1 MISNET
7 TCYPSLN
14 RRLLS
19 VWYRH
24 MRVYAQHILSNG
36 FPPFLEPL
44 IFLAGIGLGLGQY
57 ITEDIGG
64 RSYLEFLAIGLLVT
78 ASMWTASFEC
88 TFGTFIRLEFQKV
101 YDGML
106 AAPITAN
113 DLIIGEILWAGSK
126 GCFFSFA
133 VLAVMCIISAFGN
146 VIVPLPQALSA
157 PVIGFICGMMFATLS
172 LLVTSFVKTINHFN
186 FFMTGLISPMFFFS
200 GVVFE
205 IERLPKNIQ
214 PIAEIVPLTHP
225 VRLMR
230 SICGDESS
238 VLLNLWDGFY
248 IVAFIVIV
256 GWFAVRRL
264 KKRLIL

>member
-1 MISNET
+1 MKSSNSIG
-7 TCYPSLN
+7 YPPLRN
-14 RRLLS
+14 RLYS

-24 MRVYAQHILSNG
+24 MRVYGQHIVSNG

-113 DLIIGEILWAGSK
+113 DLIIGEIFWAGSK
-126 GCFFSFA
+126 GLFFSFA
-133 VLAVMCIISAFGN
+133 VLLVLCVVSAFGQ
-146 VIVPLPQALSA
+146 VIVPLPNALAA
-157 PVIGFICGMMFATLS
+157 PLIGFINGMMFATLG

-205 IERLPKNIQ
+205 INRLPENIR
-214 PIAEIVPLTHP
+214 PIAEVVPLTHS

-230 SICGDESS
+230 SICGDECS
-238 VLLNLWDGFY
+238 LMTGFWDTAY
-248 IVAFIVIV
+248 IVLFTLIV
-256 GWFAVRRL
+256 GYFAVKRL

>member
-1 MISNET
+1 MKSSNSIG
-7 TCYPSLN
+7 YPPL
-14 RRLLS
+14 RHRLYS

-24 MRVYAQHILSNG
+24 MRVYGQHIISNG

-113 DLIIGEILWAGSK
+113 DLIIGEIFWAGSK
-126 GCFFSFA
+126 GLFFSFA
-133 VLAVMCIISAFGN
+133 VLLVLCIVSAFGQ
-146 VIVPLPQALSA
+146 VIVPLPNALTA
-157 PVIGFICGMMFATLS
+157 PLIGFINGMMFATLG

-186 FFMTGLISPMFFFS
+186 FYMTGLISPMFFFS

-205 IERLPKNIQ
+205 INRLPKNIR
-214 PIAEIVPLTHP
+214 PIAEIVPLTHS

-230 SICGDESS
+230 SICGDECSLMTS
-238 VLLNLWDGFY
+238 VWDVTY
-248 IVAFIVIV
+248 IVLFTLIV
-256 GWFAVRRL
+256 GYFAVKRL
-264 KKRLIL
+264 KNRLVL